1 MKSLISFIKF
11 LQLCLLYFNWHTDGQ
26 KNYRIDAHWSNES
39 SKKDIRLLSEIA
51 ARNRLFYLYTFMPF
65 VI

>member
-1 MKSLISFIKF
+1 MSFVV
-11 LQLCLLYFNWHTDGQ
+11 YPYYTDGQ
-26 KNYRIDAHWSNES
+26 DINRIDAHWSNES